1 MEILHKDDGKH
12 GAFYI
17 EMNGIKVG
25 EMTYDWSGDDCILIL
40 HTEVGPELSGQ
51 GAGKK
56 LLFEAVEFARK
67 KGIRI
72 NPICPFAASV
82 FERVP
87 EINDVL

>member
-1 MEILHKDDGKH
+1 MKILHKDDGKC
-12 GAFYI
+12 GSFYI
-17 EMNGIKVG
+17 EMNGITVG
-25 EMTYDWSGDDCILIL
+25 EMTYEWSEDNCIYIV

-56 LLFEAVEFARK
+56 LLFEAVAFARK
-67 KGIRI
+67 KGIKI
-72 NPICPFAASV
+72 NPVCPFVVSV

>member
-1 MEILHKDDGKH
+1 MKILHKDDGQY

-17 EMNGIKVG
+17 EINGVIVG
-25 EMTYDWSGDDCILIL
+25 EMTYEWLEDNCISIM
-40 HTEVGPELSGQ
+40 HTAVGPELSGQ

-56 LLFEAVEFARK
+56 LLLEAVEFARK
-67 KGIRI
+67 KGIKI
-72 NPICPFAASV
+72 NPVCPFVVSV